1 MKFKIKPLELN
12 YKAGDKVKVSPI
24 GQVVGLDGRS
34 YVIDAKELI
43 ASISANGLHIP
54 LDENHS
60 FERAAGWF
68 DYTKFE
74 ERADGIYAELE
85 PNELGTECM
94 EKRFYRY
101 LSPVYVMGDNRR
113 VIGLDSVG
121 LVNTPNL
128 LNTALN
134 NKEKDDGMEKDEL
147 QKELNSTKAIN
158 VELNAKVTE
167 LNAKVTTLTTQ
178 LKEANDKLKAKMI
191 DARIASGELLP
202 NAKEFAMTLEG
213 AALDQFLE
221 LNKTNT
227 KHLQVRTGTEAN
239 AQELDEATQSVY
251 AQLGIKGDSK

>member
-1 MKFKIKPLELN
+1 MKLKGKPLELN
-12 YKAGDKVKVSPI
+12 YKVGDKLKVSPI

-34 YVIDAKELI
+34 YVIDPAELI
-43 ASISANGLHIP
+43 ASITANGLDIP

-68 DYTKFE
+68 NCTKFE

-85 PNELGTECM
+85 SNELGAELI

-134 NKEKDDGMEKDEL
+134 NQEKDDGMEKTEL
-147 QKELNSTKAIN
+147 EKELNTVKGQN
-158 VELNAKVTE
+158 TE
-167 LNAKVTTLTTQ
+167 LNAKVTTLSDQ
-178 LKEANDKLKAKMI
+178 LKEANEKLKTQKI
-191 DARIASGELLP
+191 DARIAAGELLP
-202 NAKEFAMTLEG
+202 NAKEFAMTLDG

-227 KHLQVRTGTEAN
+227 KHLQDRTKTEPN
-239 AQELDEATQSVY
+239 TQTMDADAKAIY
-251 AQLGIKGDSK
+251 AQLGIEGDVK

>member
-1 MKFKIKPLELN
+1 MKFKGKPLELN
-12 YKAGDKVKVSPI
+12 YKAGDKVKVSPV

-34 YVIDAKELI
+34 YVIDAAELI
-43 ASISANGLHIP
+43 AAISANGLHIP

-134 NKEKDDGMEKDEL
+134 KKDEDESMKEDEL
-147 QKELNSTKAIN
+147 QKELNKVNTSN
-158 VELNAKVTE
+158 VELNAKVT
-167 LNAKVTTLTTQ
+167 TLSEQ
-178 LKEANDKLKAKMI
+178 LKEANQKLKTQQI
-191 DARIASGELLP
+191 DARITAGELLP
-202 NAKEFAMTLEG
+202 NAKEFALTLEG
-213 AALDQFLE
+213 AALDQFLD

-227 KHLQVRTGTEAN
+227 KHLQGRTGVEAN
-239 AQELDEATQSVY
+239 AQETDDLTKHINSL
-251 AQLGIKGDSK
+251 LGIKE

>member
-1 MKFKIKPLELN
+1 MKLKGKPLELN
-12 YKAGDKVKVSPI
+12 YKAGDKVKVSPV

-34 YVIDAKELI
+34 YVIDAAELI

-74 ERADGIYAELE
+74 ERSDGIYAELE

-94 EKRFYRY
+94 DKRFYRY

-121 LVNTPNL
+121 LVNMPNL

-134 NKEKDDGMEKDEL
+134 KKEEDEGMEKDEL
-147 QKELNSTKAIN
+147 QKELNNAQKTNS
-158 VELNAKVTE
+158 ELNSKVTS
-167 LNAKVTTLTTQ
+167 LTEQ
-178 LKEANDKLKAKMI
+178 LSEANQKLKTQAI
-191 DARIASGELLP
+191 DARIAAGELLP
-202 NAKEFAMTLEG
+202 NAKEFALTLEG
-213 AALDQFLE
+213 AALEQFLE
-221 LNKTNT
+221 LNKTST
-227 KHLQVRTGTEAN
+227 KHLTGRTDVEAN
-239 AQELDEATQSVY
+239 AQEVDEATKSVY
-251 AQLGIKGDSK
+251 AQLGIKE

>member
-1 MKFKIKPLELN
+1 MKLKGKPLELN

-34 YVIDAKELI
+34 YVIDAAELI
-43 ASISANGLHIP
+43 ASINANGLHIP

-68 DYTKFE
+68 DYTTFE
-74 ERADGIYAELE
+74 ERTDGIYAALE
-85 PNELGTECM
+85 PNELGAECID
-94 EKRFYRY
+94 KRFWRY

-113 VIGLDSVG
+113 VVGLDSVG

-134 NKEKDDGMEKDEL
+134 NQEKDDGMEKSEL
-147 QKELNSTKAIN
+147 EKEVNTLKTQN
-158 VELNAKVTE
+158 TE
-167 LNAKVTTLTTQ
+167 LNTKVTTLSEQ
-178 LKEANDKLKAKMI
+178 LKEANQKLKAQMI

-213 AALDQFLE
+213 SALEQFLE
-221 LNKTNT
+221 LNKTST
-227 KHLQVRTGTEAN
+227 KHLQGRSGVEAN
-239 AQELDEATQSVY
+239 AQEADEATKAVN
-251 AQLGIKGDSK
+251 AQLGIKE

>member
-1 MKFKIKPLELN
+1 MKLNGKPLELN
-12 YKAGDKVKVSPI
+12 YKVGDKVKVSPI

-34 YVIDAKELI
+34 YVIDSAELI
-43 ASISANGLHIP
+43 ASITANGLDIP

-68 DYTKFE
+68 NCTKFE

-85 PNELGTECM
+85 PNELGSELID
-94 EKRFYRY
+94 KRFYRY
-101 LSPVYVMGDNRR
+101 LSPVYMMGENRR

-134 NKEKDDGMEKDEL
+134 KKDKDESMEKDEL
-147 QKELNSTKAIN
+147 LKELNSTKANN
-158 VELNAKVTE
+158 VE
-167 LNAKVTTLTTQ
+167 LNAKVTTLTEQ
-178 LKEANDKLKAKMI
+178 LKEANQKLKTQQI
-191 DARIASGELLP
+191 DARIVAGELLP

-213 AALDQFLE
+213 DALDKFLE

-227 KHLQVRTGTEAN
+227 KHLQGRTGVEAN
-239 AQELDEATQSVY
+239 AQVVDESLKEVY
-251 AQLGIKGDSK
+251 AQLGIKE

>member
-1 MKFKIKPLELN
+1 MKLKGKPLELN

-34 YVIDAKELI
+34 YVIDPAELI
-43 ASISANGLHIP
+43 ASINANGLHIP

-68 DYTKFE
+68 DSTTFE

-85 PNELGTECM
+85 PNELGSECID
-94 EKRFYRY
+94 KRFYRY

-134 NKEKDDGMEKDEL
+134 NQDKDHGMEKSEL
-147 QKELNSTKAIN
+147 EKEVNTLKSQN
-158 VELNAKVTE
+158 TE
-167 LNAKVTTLTTQ
+167 LNTKVNTLSEQ
-178 LKEANDKLKAKMI
+178 LKEANQKLKAQMI

-202 NAKEFAMTLEG
+202 NSKEFAMTLEG
-213 AALDQFLE
+213 NALEQFLE

-227 KHLQVRTGTEAN
+227 KHLKGRTGIESN
-239 AQELDEATQSVY
+239 AQEVDESLKEVY
-251 AQLGIKGDSK
+251 AQLGIKE

>member
-1 MKFKIKPLELN
+1 MKLEGKPLELN
-12 YKAGDKVKVSPI
+12 YKAGDKVKVSPV

-34 YVIDAKELI
+34 YVIDAAELI
-43 ASISANGLHIP
+43 ASIMANGLHIP

-85 PNELGTECM
+85 PNELGTECLD
-94 EKRFYRY
+94 KRFYRY

-134 NKEKDDGMEKDEL
+134 KKDEDESMEKEEL
-147 QKELNSTKAIN
+147 LKELNTTKNTN
-158 VELNAKVTE
+158 VELNAKV
-167 LNAKVTTLTTQ
+167 ATLSEQ
-178 LKEANDKLKAKMI
+178 LKEANQKLKAQTI
-191 DARIASGELLP
+191 DARIAAGELLP

-221 LNKTNT
+221 LNKTST
-227 KHLQVRTGTEAN
+227 KHLTGRTGVEAN
-239 AQELDEATQSVY
+239 AQEEDEATKSVY
-251 AQLGIKGDSK
+251 AQLGIKE